1 LQFKPGQNADT
12 LGLTGHESFDITGLS
27 DNMPPQGDVTVTATK
42 ADGSVVRFPAIA
54 RLNTTVEVDYYRNG
68 GVLNTV
74 LRKMMA

>member
-1 LQFKPGQNADT
+1 
-12 LGLTGHESFDITGLS
+12 
-27 DNMPPQGDVTVTATK
+27 MPPQGDVTVTVTK
-42 ADGSVVRFPAIA
+42 ADGSVVRFTAIA